1 LFLPDAHAFSAVPYL
16 TPAGYRAI
24 APGLTEPEEWTF
36 NPAPAVTEG
45 SGNGRAV
52 PDLSADA
59 DPYSGYLLYSPS
71 FAQVGDPLLEGG
83 WGGTSFVAPQ
93 LNGAAAVIDS
103 AFGHRTG
110 FWNPRIYTA
119 AQRPDSPFTELDQ
132 AGAGNDNLYYTG
144 TPGARYNP
152 AVGLGIPDL
161 TALAGVLG

>member
-1 LFLPDAHAFSAVPYL
+1 VPYL
-16 TPAGYRAI
+16 TPTGEKPI
-24 APGLTEPEEWTF
+24 APGLTEPKEWTF
-36 NPAPAVTEG
+36 DPAPAVTGG

-59 DPYSGYLLYSPS
+59 DPYSGYLLYAPS
-71 FAQVGDPLLEGG
+71 LGQAGDPAFEGG

-103 AFGHRTG
+103 VLGHRTG
-110 FWNPRIYTA
+110 FWNPRLYAA
-119 AQRPDSPFTELDQ
+119 AQRPDTPFTELDQ
-132 AGAGNDNLYYTG
+132 AGAANNNLYYTG

>member
-1 LFLPDAHAFSAVPYL
+1 ME
-16 TPAGYRAI
+16 AGSSPLI
-24 APGLTEPEEWTF
+24 G
-36 NPAPAVTEG
+36 
-45 SGNGRAV
+45 
-52 PDLSADA
+52 
-59 DPYSGYLLYSPS
+59 GY
-71 FAQVGDPLLEGG
+71 
-83 WGGTSFVAPQ
+83 GGTSFVAPQ

-103 AFGHRTG
+103 ALGHRTG
-110 FWNPRIYTA
+110 FWNPRIYPA